1 MDFWKVQRRIL
12 IIEDREDEYRDIRSL
27 LGAIEG
33 SNVLSVRAFNAEEAE
48 ARLAS
53 EFFDI
58 IIASHSEGKSLIPR
72 KDLDHYYLP
81 PLILIV
87 ENAEIRKALRGKE
100 ANVSDILI
108 KENLNFDLLDKS
120 IRVLL
125 LNKKNEESMNLLRM
139 GIERSND
146 IFLITE
152 ANPIDAPGPKIVY
165 VNEAFERLT
174 GYKREEV
181 IGKTPRILQG
191 PKTDRAILATIRD
204 SISKGQPCFAEVIN
218 YDKDGKEYWIEMDIF
233 PITNEKGVTT
243 HLMGIER
250 DTTERKNTE
259 ERLRHSQKMEA
270 IGQLAGGMAHDFNN
284 LLNVILANLDLLE
297 LKLKDSEDLLK
308 RVRSAQDAIQR
319 GADVNKRLLAFSRKQ
334 ALNPEPCD
342 VNQILRDFRPIL
354 DQIRTEKIEI
364 EYEFSDEK
372 LVCDIEKS
380 GLENAVLNL
389 ALNAR
394 DSMPNGG
401 KIYIS
406 SGFLRNGEE
415 TGSRISGLEPV
426 DYSLITVTDTGT
438 GMDDATKAR
447 IFDPFFSTKGGGKGT
462 GLGLTMVYGFVKQS
476 NGFLKVITVPDY
488 GSSFLIFLPLLKNSS
503 EEISLSIDHKNS
515 SVRKKALVIEENR
528 ETAELVGVYLRELG
542 FEPLLTS
549 DIKRL
554 THFFSGDSNIS
565 FVLLDLQLAKS
576 KGVDIKTELGRF
588 GAQRVILTSSNDPKE
603 FEISNGFPFI
613 RKPYTKM
620 ALKEAVRKI
629 GEDLA

>member
-1 MDFWKVQRRIL
+1 MQRRIL
-12 IIEDREDEYRDIRSL
+12 IIEDREDEYRSILGL
-27 LGAIEG
+27 LEAIEG
-33 SNVLSVRAFNAEEAE
+33 KNIVSVRAFNAEEAE
-48 ARLAS
+48 KFLAT

-58 IIASHSEGKSLIPR
+58 IISSHKAGKSIVPR
-72 KDLDHYYLP
+72 KDPGQRYLP

-87 ENAEIRKALRGKE
+87 ENAEIRKELRGKDE
-100 ANVSDILI
+100 NVSDILI

-120 IRVLL
+120 IRLL
-125 LNKKNEESMNLLRM
+125 LQRKKNEESIGLLRM
-139 GIERSND
+139 GIEKSND

-152 ANPIDAPGPKIVY
+152 AKPIDGTGPKIVY

-174 GYKREEV
+174 GYRREEV

-191 PKTDRAILATIRD
+191 PKTDRAVLARIRD
-204 SISKGQPCFAEVIN
+204 SISKGQACFAEVIN

-233 PITNEKGVTT
+233 PITNDDGVTT

-259 ERLRHSQKMEA
+259 EHLRQSQKMEA

-319 GADVNKRLLAFSRKQ
+319 GVDVNKRLLAFSRKQ

-342 VNQILRDFRPIL
+342 VNLILKEFRPIL
-354 DQIRTEKIEI
+354 DQIRTENIEI

-372 LVCDIEKS
+372 IICDIERG

-406 SGFLRNGEE
+406 CGFLRNGEE

-438 GMDDATKAR
+438 GMDEATKAR

-503 EEISLSIDHKNS
+503 EGISHSSDHKNPL
-515 SVRKKALVIEENR
+515 VRKKALVIEENR
-528 ETAELVGVYLRELG
+528 ETAELAGVYLRELG

-554 THFFSGDSNIS
+554 THFFSGDPNIS
-565 FVLLDLQLAKS
+565 FVLLDLHLARS
-576 KGVDIKTELGRF
+576 KGLDIKAELDRLDSK
-588 GAQRVILTSSNDPKE
+588 RVILTSSNDLKE
-603 FEISNGFPFI
+603 SGIPNGFPFI

-629 GEDLA
+629 GESLA